1 MPGNWWSH
9 AAGRNSWGRARL
21 RRTMALALCCAGV
34 IGLLAAMEVT
44 PAAAQTIDCAQSSAA
59 LIRDCETLLGLK
71 DTLDPDGVLNW
82 AGNVALS
89 SWEGVGSDN
98 AYGVTRLSIT
108 SNRNL
113 TGTIP
118 TALGDLTSLVELDL
132 HNNELSGRIPAALGD
147 LSNLTDL
154 DLSHN
159 RLSGSIPAA
168 LGDLA
173 ALDELDL
180 NYNELS
186 GSIPTALGDLSNLTD
201 LELAGNR
208 LSGSIPAALG
218 DLTALRDLYLH
229 NNGLSGSIP
238 TALGDLTA
246 LDRLDLS
253 SNELSGSIPGE
264 LGNLTD
270 LRALRLDKNRLSGS
284 IPAALGNLSSL
295 RHLRLNDNRLS
306 GSIPAELGN
315 LAALMDL
322 VLNNNQ
328 LSSIATGFADAG
340 DLANLQILWLEYN
353 QLSGSIPAELGN
365 LTRLDVLR
373 LDNNKLSGSIPA
385 ELGNLT
391 ALEYLGLQHNQLSSI
406 TAGFAD
412 AGDLPNLETLHLH
425 RNKLTGSIPAELG
438 NLAALLVLDL
448 ACNQLTGSIPSSL
461 ANISTLQELYL
472 NGNTISSEIPTGLER
487 DGLTINVSPY
497 CWPTAPRDVRVRPG
511 DRELTVTWAAPA
523 DNGGGVITAY
533 DVRYRSFS
541 PHGWNDVPDVW
552 STGDGALKYTITGLT
567 NGTEYWVQVQARNAA
582 GGNPWSSTITDNS
595 WSASVTGTPGSGGG
609 GGGGSDGGS
618 GGGGGGSSSGGG
630 SRAPAPPRSPIIG
643 RTSAATAKEVAG
655 NLLVL
660 QRHDEPGVENY
671 VGVGWISR
679 DGHPIIVIGFV
690 RDGDLGQTYAVVRRE
705 GDGQVVRRWIAPDS
719 PLVYAVP
726 WASVNTE
733 YTFPVG
739 VILAIPL
746 DDQYPWP
753 NMLTRRFDGGDDRIL
768 AYDAELGQWRHVPD
782 LATFQARGYYWCN
795 VTAADAGFFDRITLG
810 PPYPASNVPA
820 RADYPVCQ
828 T

>member
-9 AAGRNSWGRARL
+9 AAVRHSRGIAWLWRS
-21 RRTMALALCCAGV
+21 MALVLCCVAV
-34 IGLLAAMEVT
+34 IVLLAAMEVT
-44 PAAAQTIDCAQSSAA
+44 PAAAQTIDCAQSSAV

-82 AGNVALS
+82 AGNVAVS
-89 SWEGVGSDN
+89 SWEGVSSN
-98 AYGVTRLSIT
+98 AASGLTRLSLA
-108 SNRNL
+108 SKFL

-118 TALGDLTSLVELDL
+118 PALGDLTALVELNL
-132 HNNELSGRIPAALGD
+132 HNNELSGSIPAALGDLSNLTDLELSHNRLSGSIPAALGD

-159 RLSGSIPAA
+159 R
-168 LGDLA
+168 
-173 ALDELDL
+173 
-180 NYNELS
+180 LS

-208 LSGSIPAALG
+208 LSGSIPAVLG

-238 TALGDLTA
+238 TQLGDLLA
-246 LDRLDLS
+246 LDRLDLAF
-253 SNELSGSIPGE
+253 NELSGSIPGE
-264 LGNLTD
+264 LGNLTN
-270 LRALRLDKNRLSGS
+270 LRDLRLDNNRLSGS
-284 IPAALGNLSSL
+284 IPAALGNLSNL
-295 RHLRLNDNRLS
+295 RDLRLDNNRLS

-322 VLNNNQ
+322 GLDHNE

-340 DLANLQILWLEYN
+340 DLAKLRILWLEYN
-353 QLSGSIPAELGN
+353 ELSGSIPAELGN

-373 LDNNKLSGSIPA
+373 LDNNQLSGSIPA

-391 ALEYLGLQHNQLSSI
+391 SLEYLGLQHNQLSSI

-461 ANISTLQELYL
+461 ANIGTLQWLYL
-472 NGNTISSEIPTGLER
+472 NGNMISSQIPTGLER
-487 DGLTINVSPY
+487 DGLTINISPY
-497 CWPTAPRDVRVRPG
+497 CWPSAPRDVRVRPG
-511 DRELTVTWAAPA
+511 GRELTVTWAAPA
-523 DNGGGVITAY
+523 DDGGGAITAY
-533 DVRYRSFS
+533 DVRYRTFS
-541 PHGWNDVPDVW
+541 PHGWNDVADVW
-552 STGDGALKYTITGLT
+552 RTGDGALKYTITGLT

-582 GGNPWSSTITDNS
+582 GGNPWSSTISDSS
-595 WSASVTGTPGSGGG
+595 WSASVTGTPRKG

-643 RTSAATAKEVAG
+643 STSAATAKEVAG
-655 NLLVL
+655 NLLEL
-660 QRHDEPGVENY
+660 QRHDEPGGENY

-679 DGHPIIVIGFV
+679 DGERIIVIGFV

-719 PLVYAVP
+719 HLIYAVP
-726 WASVNTE
+726 WPIVNTQF
-733 YTFPVG
+733 TFPVG

-746 DDQYPWP
+746 DDQYPAP
-753 NMLTRRFDGGDDRIL
+753 NMLMRRFDGGDDRIL

-782 LATFQARGYYWCN
+782 LGTFQTLGFYWCN
-795 VTAADAGFFDRITLG
+795 VTAADAGFFERITLG
-810 PPYPASNVPA
+810 PPYPSSGVAP

>member
-21 RRTMALALCCAGV
+21 RRTMALALCYAGV

-89 SWEGVGSDN
+89 SWEGVSSN
-98 AYGVTRLSIT
+98 AASGVTRLSLE
-108 SNRNL
+108 SKFL

-118 TALGDLTSLVELDL
+118 TALGDLTALVELNL
-132 HNNELSGRIPAALGD
+132 HNNELSGSIPTALGD
-147 LSNLTDL
+147 LSNLTEL

-159 RLSGSIPAA
+159 R
-168 LGDLA
+168 
-173 ALDELDL
+173 
-180 NYNELS
+180 LS

-253 SNELSGSIPGE
+253 FNELSGSIPGE
-264 LGNLTD
+264 LGSITD
-270 LRALRLDKNRLSGS
+270 LRALRLDNNRLSGS

-295 RHLRLNDNRLS
+295 RHMSLDNNRLS

-322 VLNNNQ
+322 ELDHNE

-340 DLANLQILWLEYN
+340 DLPNLQILWLEYN
-353 QLSGSIPAELGN
+353 RLSGSIPAELGN

-373 LDNNKLSGSIPA
+373 LDNNQLSGSIPA

-609 GGGGSDGGS
+609 GGGG
-618 GGGGGGSSSGGG
+618 GGGGDE
-630 SRAPAPPRSPIIG
+630 SRRSPAPQPAPPRSPIIG
-643 RTSAATAKEVAG
+643 STSAATAKEVAG

-660 QRHDEPGVENY
+660 QRHDEPGVEIY

-679 DGHPIIVIGFV
+679 DGERIIVIGFV

-719 PLVYAVP
+719 HLIYGVP
-726 WASVNTE
+726 WAVVNAQ

-739 VILAIPL
+739 VISAIPL

-753 NMLTRRFDGGDDRIL
+753 NMLMRRFDGGDDRIL

-782 LATFQARGYYWCN
+782 EGTFQALGFYWCN
-795 VTAADAGFFDRITLG
+795 VTAADAGFFGRITLG
-810 PPYPASNVPA
+810 PPYPASDVPA
-820 RADYPVCQ
+820 RDDYPVCQ
-828 T
+828 A

>member
-9 AAGRNSWGRARL
+9 AAVRHSRGIAWLWRS
-21 RRTMALALCCAGV
+21 MALVLCCVAV
-34 IGLLAAMEVT
+34 IVLLAAMEVT
-44 PAAAQTIDCAQSSAA
+44 PAAAQTIDCAQSSAV

-82 AGNVALS
+82 AGNVAVS
-89 SWEGVGSDN
+89 SWEGVSSN
-98 AYGVTRLSIT
+98 AASGLTRLSLA
-108 SNRNL
+108 SKFL

-118 TALGDLTSLVELDL
+118 PALGDLTALVELNL
-132 HNNELSGRIPAALGD
+132 HNNELSGSIPAALGD

-154 DLSHN
+154 
-159 RLSGSIPAA
+159 
-168 LGDLA
+168 
-173 ALDELDL
+173 
-180 NYNELS
+180 ELS
-186 GSIPTALGDLSNLTD
+186 N
-201 LELAGNR
+201 NR
-208 LSGSIPAALG
+208 
-218 DLTALRDLYLH
+218 
-229 NNGLSGSIP
+229 LSGSIP

-253 SNELSGSIPGE
+253 FNELSGSIPGE
-264 LGNLTD
+264 LGSITD
-270 LRALRLDKNRLSGS
+270 LRALRLDNNRLSGS

-295 RHLRLNDNRLS
+295 RHMRLDNNRLS

-322 VLNNNQ
+322 ELDHNE

-340 DLANLQILWLEYN
+340 DLPNLQILWLEYN

-373 LDNNKLSGSIPA
+373 LDNNQLSGSIPA

-391 ALEYLGLQHNQLSSI
+391 SLEYLGLQHNQLSSI

-412 AGDLPNLETLHLH
+412 AGDLPNLENLLLH
-425 RNKLTGSIPAELG
+425 RNNLTGSIPAELG
-438 NLAALLVLDL
+438 NLAALVVLDL

-461 ANISTLQELYL
+461 ANIGTLQWLYL
-472 NGNTISSEIPTGLER
+472 NGNMISSQIPTGLER
-487 DGLTINVSPY
+487 DGLTINISPY
-497 CWPTAPRDVRVRPG
+497 CWPSAPRDVRVRPG
-511 DRELTVTWAAPA
+511 GRELTVTWAAPA
-523 DNGGGVITAY
+523 DDGGGVITAY

-541 PHGWNDVPDVW
+541 PHGWDVVSDVW
-552 STGDGALKYTITGLT
+552 GAGDGALKYTITGLA
-567 NGTEYWVQVQARNAA
+567 NGTEYWVQVQARNDA
-582 GGNPWSSTITDNS
+582 GGNPWVSTITDNS
-595 WSASVTGTPGSGGG
+595 WSASVTGTPRS
-609 GGGGSDGGS
+609 GGS
-618 GGGGGGSSSGGG
+618 GGGGGDGDGSSSGGG
-630 SRAPAPPRSPIIG
+630 SRAPAPTRSPIIG

-660 QRHDEPGVENY
+660 QRHDEPGVDIY
-671 VGVGWISR
+671 VGVGWIRR
-679 DGHPIIVIGFV
+679 DGQRIIVIGFV

-726 WASVNTE
+726 WALVNTQ

-746 DDQYPWP
+746 DEQYPWP
-753 NMLTRRFDGGDDRIL
+753 HMLTRRFDGGDDRIV
-768 AYDAELGQWRHVPD
+768 AYDAALGQWRHVPD

-810 PPYPASNVPA
+810 PPYPASDVPA